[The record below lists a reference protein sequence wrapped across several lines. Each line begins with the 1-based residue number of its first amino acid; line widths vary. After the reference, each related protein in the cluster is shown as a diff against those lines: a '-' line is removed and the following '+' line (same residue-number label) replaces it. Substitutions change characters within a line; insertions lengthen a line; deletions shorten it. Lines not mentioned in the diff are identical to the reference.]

1 MDETTTIEQLV
12 DQWEQP
18 DNTGLPEGDPA
29 QPEGE
34 ANSADQPGDEQDD
47 DPQGDPDG
55 SADDQPAGELSD
67 EQVVEWETGSGEKF
81 SAPVAELKAG
91 YMRNQDY
98 THKTQELARERDS
111 FNERVQQQ
119 FQQIHQYAQ
128 EFGALHVQNRI
139 VQQLE
144 ANIAQINRYDD
155 PTGYSSAVSELM
167 MATKQRD
174 GLAAHLQ
181 NVQQA
186 RTQEQSQA
194 FRAAQQQAFAEL
206 SSGPTAIPGFGKELV
221 QKLNT
226 TGREYGFSLE
236 ELSMT
241 TDPRSMR
248 VLHDAMKYRELQA
261 KKPEA
266 LKKVQAAPK
275 PAPQTRSVP
284 TTTVQ
289 KAAKSFDAKPSIEA
303 MAVLMNAANK

>member
-1 MDETTTIEQLV
+1 MNETTTIEQLV
-12 DQWEQP
+12 SQMAQP
-18 DNTGLPEGDPA
+18 DDPELLEGDPA

-34 ANSADQPGDEQDD
+34 ANSADQPDGVQDD
-47 DPQGDPDG
+47 DPQDDPD
-55 SADDQPAGELSD
+55 SNTDDHPAAASPD
-67 EQVVEWETGSGEKF
+67 EQVIEWETSSGEKF

-111 FNERVQQQ
+111 FNEQVQQQ
-119 FQQIHQYAQ
+119 FQQVQQYAQ
-128 EFGALHVQNRI
+128 ELGALHVQHRI

-144 ANIAQINRYDD
+144 ANIAQINRYED

-181 NVQQA
+181 SVQQA

-194 FRAAQQQAFAEL
+194 FMAAQQQAAAEL
-206 SSGPTAIPGFGKELV
+206 SSGPNAIPGFGKELV
-221 QKLNT
+221 QKLNV
-226 TGREYGFSLE
+226 TGRDYGFSPE
-236 ELSMT
+236 EMST
-241 TDPRSMR
+241 ITDPRHIR

-284 TTTVQ
+284 PATVQ
-289 KAAKSFDAKPSIEA
+289 KAAKSFAANPSIEA
-303 MAVLMNAANK
+303 MAVLMGAAK

>member
-1 MDETTTIEQLV
+1 MDETTTIEQLAE
-12 DQWEQP
+12 QWEQP
-18 DNTGLPEGDPA
+18 EDTELQEGDPA

-34 ANSADQPGDEQDD
+34 ANSAGQPGDEQDE

-55 SADDQPAGELSD
+55 GADDQPAGELSD
-67 EQVVEWETGSGEKF
+67 DQVVEWETGSGEKF

-98 THKTQELARERDS
+98 THKTQELSRERDS

-128 EFGALHVQNRI
+128 DIGALQLQHRI
-139 VQQLE
+139 IQQLE

-174 GLAAHLQ
+174 GLAARLQ
-181 NVQQA
+181 DAQQA
-186 RTQEQSQA
+186 RTHEQNQA
-194 FRAAQQQAFAEL
+194 FLAAQKQAAAEL
-206 SSGPTAIPGFGKELV
+206 STGPAAIPGFGKELV
-221 QKLNT
+221 QKLNV
-226 TGREYGFSLE
+226 TGREYGFSPE
-236 ELSMT
+236 EMST
-241 TDPRSMR
+241 ITDPRHIR

-261 KKPEA
+261 KKPAA

-289 KAAKSFDAKPSIEA
+289 KAVKSFNASPSIEA

>member
-12 DQWEQP
+12 SQMAQSDDPELQ
-18 DNTGLPEGDPA
+18 EGDPA

-34 ANSADQPGDEQDD
+34 ANSAGQPDGEQEE
-47 DPQGDPDG
+47 DPQDDPDG
-55 SADDQPAGELSD
+55 GDGNQPAGELPED
-67 EQVVEWETGSGEKF
+67 QIIEWETSSGEKF

-128 EFGALHVQNRI
+128 EFGALQVQNRI

-144 ANIAQINRYDD
+144 ANIAQINRYED
-155 PTGYSSAVSELM
+155 PAGYSSAVSELM

-181 NVQQA
+181 SVQQS
-186 RTQEQSQA
+186 RTQEQHQA
-194 FRAAQQQAFAEL
+194 FLAAQKQAAAEL
-206 SSGPTAIPGFGKELV
+206 STGPNAIPGFGKELV
-221 QKLNT
+221 QKLNV
-226 TGREYGFSLE
+226 TGREYGFSPE
-236 ELSMT
+236 EMST
-241 TDPRSMR
+241 ITDPRHIR

-266 LKKVQAAPK
+266 MKKVAAAPK

-284 TTTVQ
+284 PNTVQ
-289 KAAKSFDAKPSIEA
+289 KAAKSFAAKPSIEA

>member
-1 MDETTTIEQLV
+1 MDESTTIEQLV
-12 DQWEQP
+12 SQMAQSDDPELQ
-18 DNTGLPEGDPA
+18 EGDPA

-34 ANSADQPGDEQDD
+34 ANSAVQPAGEQDD
-47 DPQGDPDG
+47 DPQDDPDG
-55 SADDQPAGELSD
+55 SSDDNPAAASPDDQ
-67 EQVVEWETGSGEKF
+67 VIEWETSSGEKF

-119 FQQIHQYAQ
+119 FQQVQQFAQ
-128 EFGALHVQNRI
+128 ALGELHVQDRI
-139 VQQLE
+139 VKQLE

-181 NVQQA
+181 TVQQA
-186 RTQEQSQA
+186 RTQEQHQA
-194 FRAAQQQAFAEL
+194 FLAAQKQAAAEL
-206 SSGPTAIPGFGKELV
+206 STGPNAIPGFGKELV
-221 QKLNT
+221 QKLNV
-226 TGREYGFSLE
+226 TGRDYGFSPE
-236 ELSMT
+236 EMST
-241 TDPRSMR
+241 ITDPRHIR

-266 LKKVQAAPK
+266 MKKVAAAPK

-284 TTTVQ
+284 PNTVQ
-289 KAAKSFDAKPSIEA
+289 KAAKSFAAKPSIEA

>member
-1 MDETTTIEQLV
+1 MNETTTIEQLV
-12 DQWEQP
+12 EQWEQP
-18 DNTGLPEGDPA
+18 GEAELLEGDPA

-34 ANSADQPGDEQDD
+34 ANSAGQPNAEQEE

-55 SADDQPAGELSD
+55 GAGNQPEGELPDDQ
-67 EQVVEWETGSGEKF
+67 VIEWETSSGEKF

-111 FNERVQQQ
+111 LNQRVQQQ
-119 FQQIHQYAQ
+119 FQQVQQYAQ
-128 EFGALHVQNRI
+128 ELGALHVQNRI

-155 PTGYSSAVSELM
+155 PAGYSSAVSELM

-181 NVQQA
+181 SVQQA
-186 RTQEQSQA
+186 RTQEQNQA
-194 FRAAQQQAFAEL
+194 FLAAQQQAAAEL
-206 SSGPTAIPGFGKELV
+206 STGPSAIPGFGKELV
-221 QKLNT
+221 QKLNA
-226 TGREYGFSLE
+226 TGQEYGFSPE
-236 ELSMT
+236 ELAMT
-241 TDPRSMR
+241 TDPRYIR
-248 VLHDAMKYRELQA
+248 VLHDAMKFRELQA

-289 KAAKSFDAKPSIEA
+289 KAVKSFNAKPSIEA
-303 MAVLMNAANK
+303 MAVLMNAAK

>member
-1 MDETTTIEQLV
+1 MSENTTIEQLAE
-12 DQWEQP
+12 QWEQP
-18 DNTGLPEGDPA
+18 EDTELQEGDPA

-34 ANSADQPGDEQDD
+34 ANSADQPGGEQDED
-47 DPQGDPDG
+47 LQDDPDG
-55 SADDQPAGELSD
+55 SAGDQPAGELPD
-67 EQVVEWETGSGEKF
+67 EQVVEWETSSGEKF

-91 YMRNQDY
+91 YMRSQDY

-111 FNERVQQQ
+111 LSQHVQQQ
-119 FQQIHQYAQ
+119 FQQVHQYAQ
-128 EFGALHVQNRI
+128 ELGALQLHNQVIQR
-139 VQQLE
+139 LE
-144 ANIAQINRYDD
+144 ASIAQINRYDD

-194 FRAAQQQAFAEL
+194 FQAAQKQAAAAL
-206 SSGPTAIPGFGKELV
+206 STGPDAIPGFGKELV
-221 QKLNT
+221 QKLNV
-226 TGREYGFSLE
+226 TGRDYGFSPE
-236 ELSMT
+236 EMST
-241 TDPRSMR
+241 ITDPRHIR

-275 PAPQTRSVP
+275 PAPQTRSVSP
-284 TTTVQ
+284 NTVQ
-289 KAAKSFDAKPSIEA
+289 KAVKSFNARPSIEA
-303 MAVLMNAANK
+303 MAVLMNAAKS